1 MFRRGIG
8 GENLDIM
15 KRDDKRSPQVT
26 DLCLRALAGKRGGG
40 LGSPAHCARFY
51 FGSHVFGLYLDVC
64 RQSRTLRRS
73 GAKVETD
80 L

>member
-26 DLCLRALAGKRGGG
+26 GLCLRALAGKRGGG
-40 LGSPAHCARFY
+40 LGSPAYCARFY
-51 FGSHVFGLYLDVC
+51 FGSHVFWSLFGRHPQTKQNFASFRC
-64 RQSRTLRRS
+64 
-73 GAKVETD
+73 
-80 L
+80 